1 MAGGHAHERDVHRE
15 AALSETC
22 CEFHVGDVG
31 ARIGLHFVTC
41 DGRYDVDLDVS
52 DATLSFIF
60 KAADGELTVI
70 RDGDNGSIVA
80 ADFGGALG
88 TKVDGKVM
96 YVTEAGFFT
105 VTGPMEVQGLAE
117 FDSGARRHYTSI
129 SRFSVG
135 RSLIP
140 DAEVVGHENG
150 SLLGMEDGT

>member
-1 MAGGHAHERDVHRE
+1 M
-15 AALSETC
+15 C

-31 ARIGLHFVTC
+31 AKIGLHFVAC

-52 DATLSFIF
+52 AATLTFIF

-80 ADFGGALG
+80 ADFDGATG
-88 TKVDGKVM
+88 DKVDGRVM

-117 FDSGARRHYTSI
+117 FDGGARRHYTSI

-135 RSLIP
+135 RSLMG
-140 DAEVVGHENG
+140 DGEVLTHENG
-150 SLLGMEDGT
+150 ELVLFEDGT